1 MLATDALTS
10 LGSDVATEASG
21 GTNATL
27 GRDEFLQMLIAQLE
41 NQDPLNPQD
50 STEFTAQLAQFSSL
64 EQLISIEDGI
74 AGLAES
80 QGLTQRLGTAGLIG
94 QDVIVESSQIPMG
107 EGGPIADP
115 QFVLAGA
122 TSSTTVTIFDGNGLP
137 IRVLDQGALGQG
149 EHEVVWDG
157 NDASGQRVPPG
168 IYGFSITA
176 LSGEESVESVSRIRG
191 RVTGSV
197 PSGTNPLLLI
207 GDLALPLSRVE
218 EISEPRPFIAEPPA
232 GVTP

>member
-1 MLATDALTS
+1 MIATDALGA
-10 LGSDVATEASG
+10 LGADAATAAG
-21 GTNATL
+21 GTGPTL

-74 AGLAES
+74 AGLTES

-94 QDVIVESSQIPMG
+94 RDVIVEASQIPMG
-107 EGGPIADP
+107 ETGPIADP

-122 TSSTTVTIFDGNGLP
+122 TSSTTVTILDGNGLP
-137 IRVLDQGALGQG
+137 IRALDLGPLGQG
-149 EHEVVWDG
+149 EHEVAWDG
-157 NDASGQRVPPG
+157 LDASGQQVAPG
-168 IYGFSITA
+168 IYGFVITA
-176 LSGEESVESVSRIRG
+176 LAGEEAVESVSRIRG

-218 EISEPRPFIAEPPA
+218 EISVARPTA
-232 GVTP
+232 GEMSEETPE